1 MLGVEGWEAA
11 RRWADLE
18 KFKKPR
24 KLLPRQKQ
32 AESLFLE
39 ATEKFSIHTKK
50 KTKSSTYRLRHLAGV
65 RGSFAKMQ

>member
-24 KLLPRQKQ
+24 KLLPRQKH
-32 AESLFLE
+32 AESLSLE

-50 KTKSSTYRLRHLAGV
+50 KNHQLTGF
-65 RGSFAKMQ
+65 GI